1 MTQMSPAVNLHV
13 GWEFVKIFPSV
24 LFDSFLIVNWKS
36 LVGVYGNNH
45 CSDVGLL
52 KKIKCI

>member
-1 MTQMSPAVNLHV
+1 MSPAVNLHV
-13 GWEFVKIFPSV
+13 GWEFIKIFPSV